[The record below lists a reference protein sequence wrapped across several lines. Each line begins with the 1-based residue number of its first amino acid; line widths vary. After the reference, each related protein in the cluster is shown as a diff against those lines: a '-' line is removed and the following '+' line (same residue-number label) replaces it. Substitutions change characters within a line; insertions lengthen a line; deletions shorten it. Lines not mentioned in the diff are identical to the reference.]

1 MTELTTP
8 GALAPKTPATSRAV
22 MNEIVLPNDTNGLGN
37 LMGGRLLHL
46 MDICAAIAAQRH
58 AEQLCVTASVDHV
71 DFESPI
77 YMGEVV
83 TLEATVNRAFR
94 TSMEVEIHVW
104 AENPRARTRRK
115 ANRALYTF
123 VAVDDKGRP
132 IAVPPIEPT
141 TDDERA
147 RHEAAARRRELRLV
161 MAGRLPIAGAQH
173 LRALFADIVEAER
186 SAEAATAAAATEA
199 AAQA

>member
-1 MTELTTP
+1 MN
-8 GALAPKTPATSRAV
+8 APSAASKSPADSRCV

-58 AEQLCVTASVDHV
+58 SEQICVTASVDNV
-71 DFESPI
+71 DFQSPI

-83 TLEATVNRAFR
+83 TLEAAVNRAFR
-94 TSMEVEIHVW
+94 TSMEIEIHVW

-123 VAVDDKGRP
+123 VAVDAEGHP
-132 IAVPPIEPT
+132 VEVPAIEPT
-141 TDDERA
+141 TDDERQ
-147 RHEAAARRRELRLV
+147 RYEGAARRRELRLV
-161 MAGRLPIAGAQH
+161 LAGRLPVSDAQH
-173 LRALFADIVEAER
+173 LRALMAETV
-186 SAEAATAAAATEA
+186 AAEEAAPGNAPVAGTKG
-199 AAQA
+199 